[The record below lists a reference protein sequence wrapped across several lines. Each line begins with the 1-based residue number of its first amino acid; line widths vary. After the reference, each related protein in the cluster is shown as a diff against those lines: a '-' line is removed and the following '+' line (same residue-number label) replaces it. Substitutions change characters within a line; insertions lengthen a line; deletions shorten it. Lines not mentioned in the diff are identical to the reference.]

1 MMILDKKKLLKI
13 LMLMIVLLLP
23 FSVNSTDSDL
33 ASKYLTDSTV
43 GFYQTNTC
51 EFSFANFAINNLGNQ
66 KIIIKKLCKLE
77 ADTLDFYD
85 YKKTI
90 EKYTKEDGFE
100 NN

>member
-1 MMILDKKKLLKI
+1 MKHKEIPISEYRNNFEYKMSKL
-13 LMLMIVLLLP
+13 
-23 FSVNSTDSDL
+23 SDEKL
-33 ASKYLTDSTV
+33 EKL
-43 GFYQTNTC
+43 
-51 EFSFANFAINNLGNQ
+51 Q

-90 EKYTKEDGFE
+90 KKYTKEDGFE

>member
-1 MMILDKKKLLKI
+1 MKHKEIPISEFRDKFEYEMSKL
-13 LMLMIVLLLP
+13 
-23 FSVNSTDSDL
+23 SDEKL
-33 ASKYLTDSTV
+33 ERL
-43 GFYQTNTC
+43 
-51 EFSFANFAINNLGNQ
+51 Q

-90 EKYTKEDGFE
+90 KKYTKEDDLE

>member
-1 MMILDKKKLLKI
+1 MKHKEIPISEFRDKFEYKMSKL
-13 LMLMIVLLLP
+13 
-23 FSVNSTDSDL
+23 SDEKL
-33 ASKYLTDSTV
+33 ERL
-43 GFYQTNTC
+43 
-51 EFSFANFAINNLGNQ
+51 Q

-90 EKYTKEDGFE
+90 EKYTNDDDLE